1 MIKNGKKITEDD
13 INAIII
19 SDDKNTLQHL
29 FDNKYDFTQSEL
41 EYAIKYSSS
50 DIVDMFIE
58 NKK

>member
-50 DIVDMFIE
+50 DIVDMFI
-58 NKK
+58 